1 MRLGLISVSLFY
13 RVGSSGSFVRQ
24 AFFGGEMSNA
34 DLFSAKRLFAI
45 KLYDVSLPYIC
56 CWVYKDEVACNQAHS
71 VIFGKF
77 WPEE

>member
-34 DLFSAKRLFAI
+34 DFFCQATICNCTVTARKIGFTQFNRCKYGAK
-45 KLYDVSLPYIC
+45 K
-56 CWVYKDEVACNQAHS
+56 CNL
-71 VIFGKF
+71 GGN
-77 WPEE
+77 